1 MPAFRPVAVLVALPA
16 LLLVAGPAAAQDGFR
31 ITYEPDTTR
40 PERVRIV
47 GSVTNDRPTDVYEV
61 SVTAEALNQAGKVVA
76 KGIVYVDSRVPRGAT
91 RPFSISVPAVPGAVR
106 YRVVVSTF
114 RAGIGGESP

>member
-1 MPAFRPVAVLVALPA
+1 MPAFHRAAVLVVFAA
-16 LLLVAGPAAAQDGFR
+16 LLSAAGAASAQDGFR
-31 ITYEPDTTR
+31 ITHETDTTR

-47 GSVTNDRPTDVYEV
+47 GSVTNDRPTDVFEV

-76 KGIVYVDSRVPRGAT
+76 KGITYVDSRVPRGAT
-91 RPFSISVPAVPGAVR
+91 RPFSISVPVVPGTVR

-114 RAGIGGESP
+114 RAGLGGESP